1 MVNTLS
7 NDEVDKLLQVLL
19 NPITGKPPNRL
30 EVRDYA
36 LAVIMLDAGLRIG
49 ELVQLRVS
57 DLVFQ
62 GETVNVLTVRAET
75 AKRHLAREIPVSVRL
90 CATVEILK
98 GRYWYYQPYLT
109 DHFAFYVGDKE
120 SHLGRRQVERI
131 ITAAGWSALGRK
143 ITPHTL
149 RHTFGTRVLRK
160 SNIRIAQQLLG
171 HKSITSTQ
179 IYTHPNSDE
188 RKAAIDAI
196 SIDA

>member
-62 GETVNVLTVRAET
+62 GETVNVLTVRA
-75 AKRHLAREIPVSVRL
+75 
-90 CATVEILK
+90 
-98 GRYWYYQPYLT
+98 
-109 DHFAFYVGDKE
+109 
-120 SHLGRRQVERI
+120 
-131 ITAAGWSALGRK
+131 
-143 ITPHTL
+143 
-149 RHTFGTRVLRK
+149 
-160 SNIRIAQQLLG
+160 
-171 HKSITSTQ
+171 
-179 IYTHPNSDE
+179 
-188 RKAAIDAI
+188 
-196 SIDA
+196 